1 VVLVLM
7 GLIYPLAATPV
18 RLDDRFGELPRT
30 LDGAAF
36 LSSTTYVDK
45 DEPMVLAYDYD
56 GIQWLR
62 QNVEGTPVIVEGRAP
77 LYRWGSRFSIY
88 TGLPA
93 VLGWDWHEEQQRGQ
107 LGFMVRLRAE
117 EVEAFYSS
125 PEVDDALSF
134 LEEYD
139 VRYVIVGQLEQIYY
153 PSEGLAKF
161 EDGMGGSLKLVHT
174 NPGLQIYEVQPEALA
189 SALAASP

>member
-1 VVLVLM
+1 VALVLM

-36 LSSTTYVDK
+36 LRSTTYVDK

-88 TGLPA
+88 TGLPT

-117 EVEAFYSS
+117 EIEAFYSS

-134 LEEYD
+134 LKKYE
-139 VRYVIVGQLEQIYY
+139 VRYVMVGQLERIYY
-153 PSEGLAKF
+153 PAEGLAKF
-161 EDGMGGSLKLVHT
+161 ENGIQGSLKLVHT